1 MENDDFTMSNGRK
14 FASCERRYYC
24 CVVIV
29 VIVFVVVVVIVI
41 CCRGMSFDRQICRS
55 AANLLN
61 SLISAL
67 SSMKRTKV
75 SIFNE
80 KVLAFNMLS

>member
-1 MENDDFTMSNGRK
+1 MISRCLMEGNLHPAREDIIVV
-14 FASCERRYYC
+14 
-24 CVVIV
+24 VVIV